1 MNIQSNT
8 ILNQKIEDLKNELNE
23 LSSQIEK
30 ERLEASEENP
40 SLQELLDKKEI
51 LLSELESL
59 ENPDENIAGNNSDQI
74 GISYKIEMAGQV
86 KTLKVVIPAEANP
99 SEGLISSQSPLAQA
113 LINKKAGDQV
123 EVETP
128 IGKTVYKI
136 KAVN

>member
-1 MNIQSNT
+1 MNTQSNM
-8 ILNQKIEDLKNELNE
+8 IIIKKIEDLKNELNE

-59 ENPDENIAGNNSDQI
+59 ENPDENIAGNNSELIDKV
-74 GISYKIEMAGQV
+74 YKVIHNGET
-86 KTLKVVIPAEANP
+86 KTLKIVIPAEANP

-113 LINKKAGDQV
+113 LSGKKAGDTV
-123 EVETP
+123 EVQTP
-128 IGKTVYKI
+128 IGVTLYKV
-136 KAVN
+136 KSL